1 MKTRDKI
8 LETARELFNSDGVS
22 MVSSRNISDAMNI
35 SYGNLCY
42 HFPKKDD
49 IIMQLYASMQS
60 ELDTEVDKLRAEIF
74 SFDFFIR
81 SLRGLLEVLYK
92 YKFVFLDLNLLARKS
107 EHIRRHAR
115 KQYQFRL
122 AVCREIYDFLI
133 REGYLKVE
141 DWDGHY
147 DMLAHSVLVVLN
159 SWIMDAE
166 IYYKG
171 KEDQKIDYYLQMIY
185 RIVSASLTKKGE
197 DAFIRVYLH
206 SEWRRRDQKRQQN
219 QSNQEETPASA

>member
-8 LETARELFNSDGVS
+8 LETARELFNTDGVS
-22 MVSSRNISDAMNI
+22 TVSSRNISDAMSI

-49 IIMQLYASMQS
+49 IIMQLYAQMQA
-60 ELDTEVDKLRAEIF
+60 ELDTEVAKLRAEIF

-81 SLRGLLEVLYK
+81 SLRGMLVVLYK
-92 YKFVFLDLNLLARKS
+92 YKFVFLDLNLLIRKS

-115 KQYQFRL
+115 KQYQIRL

-133 REGYLKVE
+133 REGYLKNE
-141 DWDGHY
+141 EWEGHY
-147 DMLAHSVLVVLN
+147 DMLAHSVLVLLN

-166 IYYKG
+166 IYHKG
-171 KEDQKIDYYLQMIY
+171 DDTEKVDYYLQMIY

-206 SEWRRRDQKRQQN
+206 SEWRRRDQQRQ
-219 QSNQEETPASA
+219 SAKKKESQISP